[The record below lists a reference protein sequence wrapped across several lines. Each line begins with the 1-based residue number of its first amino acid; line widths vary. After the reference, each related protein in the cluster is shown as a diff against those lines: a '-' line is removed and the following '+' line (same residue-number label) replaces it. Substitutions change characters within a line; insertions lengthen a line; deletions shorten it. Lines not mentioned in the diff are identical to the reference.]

1 MKIQSL
7 SCLAAIALVLGL
19 TLSHTADALNP
30 LQQQQML
37 EQLRDESDLVANA
50 EEVAAARQILAR
62 DPAFV
67 LDMLTKMR
75 SGLSRPM
82 ENAKRGI
89 DFGLGRGFSGSQAAK
104 HFMGMAA
111 ASFSGG
117 PGRKRK
123 RTDPFQY
130 PTY

>member
-1 MKIQSL
+1 LIR
-7 SCLAAIALVLGL
+7 
-19 TLSHTADALNP
+19 
-30 LQQQQML
+30 L

-82 ENAKRGI
+82 EK
-89 DFGLGRGFSGSQAAK
+89 
-104 HFMGMAA
+104 
-111 ASFSGG
+111 
-117 PGRKRK
+117 
-123 RTDPFQY
+123 
-130 PTY
+130 